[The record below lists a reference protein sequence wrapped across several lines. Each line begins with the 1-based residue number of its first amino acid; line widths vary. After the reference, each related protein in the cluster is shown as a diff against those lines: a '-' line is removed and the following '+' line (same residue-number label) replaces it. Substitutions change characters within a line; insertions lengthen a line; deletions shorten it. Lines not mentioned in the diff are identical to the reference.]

1 MSEEHV
7 DGRTLTQRTSRG
19 PRDVKD
25 SEDRSGLD
33 QKCNAENLQGYDP
46 FFILRKI
53 KVRPRVDVLC
63 LPKKLI

>member
-1 MSEEHV
+1 MSKEHV
-7 DGRTLTQRTSRG
+7 DGRTLTQRAGKG

-25 SEDRSGLD
+25 YADRSGLD

-53 KVRPRVDVLC
+53 KARQRVDVLC
-63 LPKKLI
+63 LPKKVI

>member
-25 SEDRSGLD
+25 SGDRSGLD
-33 QKCNAENLQGYDP
+33 QKRNAENLQGYDP